1 MEDNYSRKIEYL
13 RLSITDLC
21 NYRCIYCMGK
31 DGVKKKSHDDILSI
45 EELTEIVRASYT
57 LGIRKVRL
65 TGGEPLLRRGVL
77 TLCENIKKIDR
88 DIELCVTTNGSLLY
102 EMAKPLKEAGV
113 DRINLS
119 LDTLVPEKF
128 AQITRTGK
136 ITDVINGLKAATL
149 AGFQDT
155 KINVV
160 LIGGLNTDEITDFLE
175 LTKYNDY
182 SVRFIELMPMNVC
195 KSWDKSRF
203 VSNDIVLSALPDMI
217 KLSDDGVSKLYR
229 KEGYKGTIGLIS
241 PMSHLFCYQCNRI
254 RVTCDGF
261 LKPCLH
267 SKEEYPLRGLGE
279 DALVDAIRQ
288 GILSKPLRHNLDEF
302 STQTPRDMNR
312 IGG

>member
-279 DALVDAIRQ
+279 DTLVDAIRQ

>member
-149 AGFQDT
+149 AGFQGT